1 MTTTPTH
8 THHPHPLL
16 RRCEHFRHFAEW
28 CKAFEV
34 FSRLALP
41 GLVIVFIL
49 LIVTSIFHLPAL
61 PLLITIPI
69 WLAISL
75 LWVQQQH
82 KQWHIPTWR
91 FPAYLDRY
99 SGAKGAVLQLFETG
113 DTGHPLPAHAQN
125 LKFPKV
131 FPKQLSLI
139 WLVLLAGYGL
149 WFLLPPPIQ
158 AQSVAPTMTYTPL
171 PVQQTETLINTLAQY
186 QPEDD
191 DFIVSAQATLQVLKQ
206 RNNGLQP
213 EDFTALENLQAS
225 AAQQLTQQMGQLQR
239 SDAILGEFEQLVAQL
254 EADTLP
260 SSAALNGLSQQLQ
273 GMQQTGLATAQLQQI
288 LAFLDAQPQGN
299 PTTATGQSAQQQAE
313 NLQTLQQQLR
323 AYRETLNQELA
334 QCNTALMSADVGQG
348 GINRGPG
355 TAPLE
360 FSHLTFQR
368 DTAQLESHT
377 FQGQQSD
384 NTVLLGQGLTARPET
399 AQLDAQAVSGQLFK
413 AGTDTVYWQK
423 QTLPRHREVI
433 EGYFAE
439 E

>member
-1 MTTTPTH
+1 MTITPTQ
-8 THHPHPLL
+8 THHPLL
-16 RRCEHFRHFAEW
+16 RRCERFRHFAEW

-41 GLVIVFIL
+41 GLVIVFML
-49 LIVTSIFHLPAL
+49 LIVASIFHLPAL

-75 LWVQQQH
+75 LWVQRQH

-99 SGAKGAVLQLFETG
+99 SGAKGTILQLFETG
-113 DTGHPLPAHAQN
+113 DTGQPLPTQAQN
-125 LKFPKV
+125 LKFPQV

-139 WLVLLAGYGL
+139 WLVLIAGYSL
-149 WFLLPPPIQ
+149 WFFIPAPIQ
-158 AQSVAPTMTYTPL
+158 AQSVKPSMTYTPL

-191 DFIVSAQATLQVLKQ
+191 DFIASAQETLQVLKQ

-213 EDFTALENLQAS
+213 EDFAALENLQAN
-225 AAQQLTQQMGQLQR
+225 AAQQLTQHMGQLQR
-239 SDAILGEFEQLVAQL
+239 SDAILSEFEQLVAQL
-254 EADTLP
+254 DANTLH
-260 SSAALNGLSQQLQ
+260 ANTALDGLSEQLQ
-273 GMQQTGLATAQLQQI
+273 GMQQTGLDTAQLQQL
-288 LAFLDAQPQGN
+288 LATLDHQPSGN
-299 PTTATGQSAQQQAE
+299 PVTPTGQNSQQQAE
-313 NLQTLQQQLR
+313 NLQALQQQLR
-323 AYRETLNQELA
+323 TYRENLNQELK
-334 QCNTALMSADVGQG
+334 QCNNALTSAELGQS

-355 TAPLE
+355 SAPLE

-368 DTAQLESHT
+368 ETAQLEPHT
-377 FQGQQSD
+377 FQGQHSN

-399 AQLDAQAVSGQLFK
+399 AQLDVQAVSGQLFK